1 MTRIV
6 LYYSQRE
13 KRGDAAVRFLVA
25 VRGVQ
30 GQTISPEEL
39 FSRLSARWMWVEER
53 QQPEKAKAPKLEETN
68 SKEVAVGIC
77 VTESDSLADIS
88 AQLVK
93 LPGAGIMS
101 IEVYPLAA

>member
-1 MTRIV
+1 
-6 LYYSQRE
+6 
-13 KRGDAAVRFLVA
+13 VRFLVA

-53 QQPEKAKAPKLEETN
+53 KQPEKAEAQKIDDTN
-68 SKEVAVGIC
+68 IKEVAVGMC
-77 VTESDSLADIS
+77 VVESKSLADIS
-88 AQLVK
+88 AELVK
-93 LPGAGIMS
+93 LPGAGIMN